1 MLSVNSYKGASVR
14 RSVENI
20 LRLQGSTTGTSKS
33 GIRDGCNSPLS
44 NYGKCPT
51 NALRETEMSCLRRLG
66 TVTRNWHLRNIAT
79 SLEEKVLGREET
91 CKGGPRVSK
100 PGRDAV
106 PPFRSEARQPARRRV
121 PAPCRGLRREGKGSR
136 SGRRESRGL
145 TVLAELAGH
154 PGRAAA
160 GARGGVAGA
169 AVLAAAGQAAILP
182 EGADRAGWGEKER
195 QSSGGCPSPAVR
207 VEKSFFTRCPPAS
220 LTLVTEDAGPARRTL
235 AARLLRVARGSV
247 SAVLA
252 GQAAV
257 GAERVLQAD
266 CNEKRCG

>member
-1 MLSVNSYKGASVR
+1 MLSVYSYKGASVR

-33 GIRDGCNSPLS
+33 GIRDGCNNPLS
-44 NYGKCPT
+44 NYGKCST
-51 NALRETEMSCLRRLG
+51 NALRETELSCLRRLG
-66 TVTRNWHLRNIAT
+66 AIARKWHLRNIAT
-79 SLEEKVLGREET
+79 SLEEKVLGRKET

-121 PAPCRGLRREGKGSR
+121 PAPRRGLRREGKGSR
-136 SGRRESRGL
+136 SGRRESRRL

-169 AVLAAAGQAAILP
+169 AVLAAAGQAAVLP

-195 QSSGGCPSPAVR
+195 ESSAGCRS
-207 VEKSFFTRCPPAS
+207 EGEESFFARCPPAS

-247 SAVLA
+247 LAVLA